1 MFSDSHIEPPLI
13 QAYRETHYRVTDE
26 RAFTLRIDIPSPELA
41 AIYSARGISCSAFI
55 TAFNPFSRT
64 LSPAENE
71 SRHEALIA
79 GVVNRGLKHLSGIGE
94 HPTNGWEGEKSL
106 LILGLALE
114 EARALGN
121 EFEQNA
127 IVWSGPDAVPKLILL
142 R

>member
-26 RAFTLRIDIPSPELA
+26 PAFTLRIDIPSPELA
-41 AIYSARGISCSAFI
+41 AIYTARGISCSAFI
-55 TAFNPFSRT
+55 TAFNPFSRA
-64 LSPAENE
+64 LSPSENE

-79 GVVNRGLKHLSGIGE
+79 RVIARGLNHLNGIGQ
-94 HPTNGWEGEKSL
+94 HPTNRWEGETSL
-106 LILGLALE
+106 LILALPLD